1 MPYNGVSVV
10 VDDFYVGGLNS
21 SDVLVSPST
30 DAVNVAAFGP
40 SYYPPDPRSGA
51 VRVRVALQQ
60 SAVSSSEFLGGQ
72 QLGRKLKHSHI
83 PTSYIQGRTHRSC
96 PSDHKT
102 IPVQYPSFILLV
114 LTENCIFLT
123 KLLSAQS
130 ISSSIINQA
139 FDSRLRLDA
148 RPVNADGFGVVLLGR
163 NLNRLVRPW

>member
-1 MPYNGVSVV
+1 MVINWAFVVILWMPYNGVSVV

-83 PTSYIQGRTHRSC
+83 PVSPTIRSC
-96 PSDHKT
+96 AGKLYASL
-102 IPVQYPSFILLV
+102 ILLQCPS
-114 LTENCIFLT
+114 LTTCTVTF
-123 KLLSAQS
+123 S
-130 ISSSIINQA
+130 
-139 FDSRLRLDA
+139 
-148 RPVNADGFGVVLLGR
+148 
-163 NLNRLVRPW
+163 